1 MEMETPK
8 LTATTTLP
16 WYLLRGSRD
25 EAGTEGGEDE
35 LDGVPDF
42 VAEAAL
48 VQHGGHV
55 QADVI
60 TFI

>member
-16 WYLLRGSRD
+16 WYLLGGSRD